1 MADRSS
7 LPNANHPQF
16 TAKNSRPGLPTIF
29 SADDA
34 SSVQS
39 ESSSSVAISDASSVK
54 SSEYAESLISDCMS
68 ATSSECSDDFYHSDG
83 DTTTNDDST
92 MVSDLPDIKVA
103 ARSTKHPRS
112 KRSEI
117 NEGAGEGKACKP
129 INLTDIETGNE
140 FARDQAK
147 RRDVDEGNKNTPVNA
162 TAGQTHGRDRAKL
175 QGVSYVSSFAAKLQ
189 GVSYVSSFAV
199 ASTNKGLSVVEPIGK
214 RQASEAFHRVI
225 PNTIPIDSRR
235 DDFSSIGPVSLKLPR
250 FSVKSND
257 YWYRA
262 EDVRAERQTRA
273 PSNQEQED
281 STKAPCFL
289 GQRSDLEVL
298 FIAIIS
304 VSLFILVVLLAIV
317 LAK

>member
-7 LPNANHPQF
+7 LTNANHPQF

-34 SSVQS
+34 SSAQS

-117 NEGAGEGKACKP
+117 NEGAGEGKECKP

-147 RRDVDEGNKNTPVNA
+147 SRDVDEGNKNPRANA
-162 TAGQTHGRDRAKL
+162 TAGHTHGRDRAKL
-175 QGVSYVSSFAAKLQ
+175 QGVILQ
-189 GVSYVSSFAV
+189 GVSYVSSFAM
-199 ASTNKGLSVVEPIGK
+199 ASTNRGLSVVEPIGK

-225 PNTIPIDSRR
+225 PDTIPIDSRR

-250 FSVKSND
+250 SSVRSND

-262 EDVRAERQTRA
+262 EDVRLERQTRA
-273 PSNQEQED
+273 SSVQEQED
-281 STKAPCFL
+281 SAKAPCFL
-289 GQRSDLEVL
+289 GQRSDLEVF